1 LVVLVRQLM
10 VDSDVTTL
18 TVGMTFA
25 VIALS
30 LTLLTGYAGEMNLA
44 AVSFGA
50 IGTLIVFHLGVSGHG
65 QAARTTLWGV
75 VLGVIVT
82 AIVGALVAL
91 PALRLRGL
99 YLALATMAFG
109 VFLTDMVLLDVNP
122 HRLPIIHTRFS
133 LFTQGSLLM
142 PALKVGP
149 LDLANGTTFLVSVTV
164 VFAAIGVGL
173 IAIRNS
179 SYGRRL
185 TAMKDS
191 PAACATLG
199 QSLVKLKLS
208 VFMLSAAVA
217 GLGGILMSTALGSVT
232 SENFAIFI
240 SLAVLMLTV
249 VFGVTYVSG
258 ALIGGI
264 LSGVG
269 FGVAVATLNHL
280 ADHHADLHGLYSTLG
295 HVAAVAPALIGI
307 GLARSP
313 SGVVHDIVANWRPM
327 RDAKPVLAA
336 SLAVAGGLYLL
347 ALNGSITNWWLVIL
361 IFVLVA
367 TTPLIGMM
375 AMPYAFLG
383 PDETLRRQ
391 ADVPDELVGVDA
403 PFTIQVR
410 DALDQALG
418 IEVTNPL
425 GRLSGPRSG
434 PSRDEPILELV
445 DVHAGY
451 GPIEVLRGVNLQVPP
466 GAVVALLGPNGGG
479 KTTTL
484 RVCSGLLPATSGQL
498 RVGGRTVNQAS
509 ASQLARVGVCT
520 IPEGRSIFP
529 NLTVR
534 ENLWLAT
541 GSGTAFPAVEET
553 AYTRFPVLGQR
564 RQQLAGTLS
573 GGEQQMLALARALG
587 TAPTVLLLD
596 ELSLGL
602 APLIVSQVY
611 DTVRELAAA
620 GISILIAEQFARAV
634 LPIAHSA
641 AIMLH
646 GCIVHV
652 GSPDTIEEQLSTTY
666 LGVNHVA

>member
-1 LVVLVRQLM
+1 
-10 VDSDVTTL
+10 
-18 TVGMTFA
+18 
-25 VIALS
+25 
-30 LTLLTGYAGEMNLA
+30 
-44 AVSFGA
+44 
-50 IGTLIVFHLGVSGHG
+50 
-65 QAARTTLWGV
+65 
-75 VLGVIVT
+75 
-82 AIVGALVAL
+82 
-91 PALRLRGL
+91 
-99 YLALATMAFG
+99 
-109 VFLTDMVLLDVNP
+109 
-122 HRLPIIHTRFS
+122 
-133 LFTQGSLLM
+133 
-142 PALKVGP
+142 
-149 LDLANGTTFLVSVTV
+149 
-164 VFAAIGVGL
+164 
-173 IAIRNS
+173 
-179 SYGRRL
+179 
-185 TAMKDS
+185 
-191 PAACATLG
+191 
-199 QSLVKLKLS
+199 
-208 VFMLSAAVA
+208 
-217 GLGGILMSTALGSVT
+217 
-232 SENFAIFI
+232 
-240 SLAVLMLTV
+240 
-249 VFGVTYVSG
+249 
-258 ALIGGI
+258 
-264 LSGVG
+264 
-269 FGVAVATLNHL
+269 
-280 ADHHADLHGLYSTLG
+280 
-295 HVAAVAPALIGI
+295 
-307 GLARSP
+307 
-313 SGVVHDIVANWRPM
+313 
-327 RDAKPVLAA
+327 
-336 SLAVAGGLYLL
+336 
-347 ALNGSITNWWLVIL
+347 LVIL

-403 PFTIQVR
+403 PFTTHVR

-425 GRLSGPRSG
+425 GPLSGRLSGPRSG

-445 DVHAGY
+445 DLHAGY

-498 RVGGRTVNQAS
+498 RVAGRTVNQAS

-666 LGVNHVA
+666 LGVNNVA